1 MITQLVLSLWNMVTV
16 QTMYGDW
23 SQLLN
28 KVHIFCLTGDWICTS
43 LTVLVDVIGLLV
55 VVQ

>member
-1 MITQLVLSLWNMVTV
+1 MVTV
-16 QTMYGDW
+16 QTMYSDL

-28 KVHIFCLTGDWICTS
+28 KVHILCLTGDWICTS

>member
-1 MITQLVLSLWNMVTV
+1 MLTLLVLSLWNMVTV
-16 QTMYGDW
+16 QTMYSDL

-28 KVHIFCLTGDWICTS
+28 KVHILCLTGDWICTS